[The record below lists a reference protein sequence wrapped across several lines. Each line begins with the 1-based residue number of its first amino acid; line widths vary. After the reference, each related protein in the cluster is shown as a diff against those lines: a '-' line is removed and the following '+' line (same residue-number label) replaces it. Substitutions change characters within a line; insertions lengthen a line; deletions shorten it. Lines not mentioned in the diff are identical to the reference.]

1 MAIFEV
7 FYQPGVLFSTLPK
20 RRGVWVL
27 ALILNLLLGVAATY
41 VVVHRIGLDTIIRQ
55 QIEARTN
62 LTPEQQQQALNNA
75 SNSRLVGVL
84 VYASVVLASGIL
96 PLVIAGLLMIFALM
110 AQQQPKFGTMFS
122 MVVLAWLPYALV
134 TALMTILV
142 LFASPDP
149 TTLDYQNLLSTN
161 VGAFM
166 DKATMGKGL
175 YAFLTSMDVLTF
187 FEIGFMG
194 YGFSKITRSSF
205 FYGVFSVGSLW
216 ALYVVVKVAL
226 SFLQ

>member
-20 RRGVWVL
+20 RRGVWAP
-27 ALILNLLLGVAATY
+27 ALLLNLLLGVAASY
-41 VVVHRIGLDTIIRQ
+41 AVVHRIGLDTIIRQ
-55 QIEARTN
+55 QIEARSN

-75 SNSRLVGVL
+75 TNSPVIGAL
-84 VYASVVLASGIL
+84 VYGSVVLATGIL
-96 PLVIAGLLMIFALM
+96 PLIIAGLLSIFALM
-110 AQQQPKFGTMFS
+110 AQQQPRYGTMFS

-134 TALMTILV
+134 TSLMTVLV

-166 DKATMGKGL
+166 NKETTGKGL
-175 YAFLTSMDVLTF
+175 YAFLTSVDILSF